1 MVDNDIPKYA
11 ALLKGHYLFKGLNEA
26 QIAHTVTRFER
37 IEFDADEVVF
47 EEGSFGDGFFL
58 IFQGRLNAVRRD
70 ENGDVLVD
78 ILGPGD
84 YFGEEALLFDHP
96 RRETIT
102 TIEHVILLR
111 LRREDFYEL
120 IQNFPQIKRNLSA
133 TAESRYLA
141 QKADFDWV
149 GDDEVVYLI
158 TRKHEFFLI
167 LSLIFPILVG
177 LISIPVLLLGFSTES
192 SAGSPA
198 AITFGVVGILFS
210 IFWTI
215 WKWKDWGNDY
225 YIVTNQRVVWLER
238 VLIFYFSRRE
248 APLTQIL
255 SVNVTRS
262 WLGRILDYGNV
273 EVKTFTGG
281 IRMRNSAHPKQLA
294 YFIEGFQTRAQNI
307 LRQVEAEKMERALRQ
322 RLGMYPRDEYLEE
335 PHDEP
340 EQKPPDDLVKK
351 EGWREVL
358 GTFLQVRYERDG
370 VITYRKH
377 WLLLVRKTLFPSI
390 TIALLIV
397 FTLYLLGT
405 GALWG
410 ESFFSGLPA
419 LTLAGLLY
427 FAAISWWVYN
437 YVDWSNDIYQLT
449 HDKIFDIE
457 RKPLGEEEKKTAPLD
472 SILSLE
478 HTRLGILQLALNYG
492 NVTIMVGQTPFI
504 FRGVYNPDDVQQDIS
519 SYIEARRRKKEES
532 EAERDR
538 QRMAD
543 WLVTYHQQ
551 SEILDGLENRSDW
564 DLFPG

>member
-37 IEFDADEVVF
+37 IEYDEEEIVF
-47 EEGSFGDGFFL
+47 EEGNFGDGFFL
-58 IFQGRLNAVRRD
+58 IFQGKVNVARRD
-70 ENGDVLVD
+70 EDGDFQVD
-78 ILGPGD
+78 ILIPGD

-96 RRETIT
+96 RRETVT
-102 TIEHVILLR
+102 TIEQVILLR
-111 LRREDFYEL
+111 LKREDFFEL
-120 IQNFPQIKRNLSA
+120 IQDYPQIKTNLSA
-133 TAESRYLA
+133 TTESRYLS

-149 GDDEVVYLI
+149 GEDEVIYLI
-158 TRKHEFFLI
+158 TRKHEFFLFI
-167 LSLIFPILVG
+167 SLIFPILVG
-177 LISIPVLLLGFSTES
+177 LISIPILLFGFSFES
-192 SAGSPA
+192 SAGSTA
-198 AITFGVVGILFS
+198 TITFGVLGILFS

-255 SVNVTRS
+255 SVNVNRS
-262 WLGRILDYGNV
+262 WLGRMLDYGNV

-294 YFIEGFQTRAQNI
+294 YFIEGFQARAQNF

-322 RLGMYPRDEYLEE
+322 RLGMYVGDEYIEE
-335 PHDEP
+335 PIAEP
-340 EQKPPDDLVKK
+340 AQKPPEDLVKS
-351 EGWREVL
+351 EGWREIM

-377 WLLLVRKTLFPSI
+377 WLLLVRKTLLPSI
-390 TIALLIV
+390 AFAILIIL
-397 FTLYLLGT
+397 TLYVLGT
-405 GALWG
+405 GVLWG
-410 ESFFSGLPA
+410 DSFISGLPGF
-419 LTLAGLLY
+419 TLGALLY
-427 FAAISWWVYN
+427 IAMISWWLYN

-449 HDKIFDIE
+449 HDKILDIE

-472 SILSLE
+472 SILSIE

-492 NVTIMVGQTPFI
+492 NVTIMVGQTPFV

-519 SYIEARRRKKEES
+519 SYIEARRRKKEEAES
-532 EAERDR
+532 ERNR

>member
-37 IEFDADEVVF
+37 IEFGENEIVF

-58 IFQGRLNAVRRD
+58 IFEGKVNVVNRD
-70 ENGDVLVD
+70 ENGDVQVD
-78 ILGPGD
+78 ILNPGD

-96 RRETIT
+96 RRETVT
-102 TIEHVILLR
+102 VIDQVVLLR
-111 LRREDFYEL
+111 LRREDFFEL
-120 IQNFPQIKRNLSA
+120 IQEFPQIKTNLSA

-141 QKADFDWV
+141 QKADFDWI
-149 GDDEVVYLI
+149 GADEVIYLI

-167 LSLIFPILVG
+167 VSLIFPILVG
-177 LISIPVLLLGFSTES
+177 LISIPVLLFGFSFGS
-192 SAGSPA
+192 SAGSKA
-198 AITFGVVGILFS
+198 AITFGILGILFS

-255 SVNVTRS
+255 SVNVNRS
-262 WLGRILDYGNV
+262 WLGRMLDYGDV

-294 YFIEGFQTRAQNI
+294 YFIEGFQARAQNI

-322 RLGMYPRDEYLEE
+322 RLGMYVGDEYIEE
-335 PHDEP
+335 PADALP
-340 EQKPPDDLVKK
+340 QKPPEDLVKS
-351 EGWREVL
+351 EGWREIV

-390 TIALLIV
+390 AFALLIV
-397 FTLYLLGT
+397 ITFYILGT

-410 ESFFSGLPA
+410 DSFISGLPG
-419 LTLAGLLY
+419 LTLGALLY
-427 FAAISWWVYN
+427 IATISWWLYN
-437 YVDWSNDIYQLT
+437 YIDWSNDIYQLT
-449 HDKIFDIE
+449 HDKILDIE
-457 RKPLGEEEKKTAPLD
+457 RKPLGEEEKKSAPLD
-472 SILSLE
+472 SILSIE

-519 SYIEARRRKKEES
+519 SYIEARRRKKEETES
-532 EAERDR
+532 ERDR

-551 SEILDGLENRSDW
+551 SEILDGLDNRSDW

>member
-37 IEFDADEVVF
+37 IEFGENEIVF

-58 IFQGRLNAVRRD
+58 IFEGKVNVVNRD
-70 ENGDVLVD
+70 ENGDVQVD
-78 ILGPGD
+78 VLNPGD

-96 RRETIT
+96 RRETVT
-102 TIEHVILLR
+102 VIDQVVLLR
-111 LRREDFYEL
+111 LRREDFFEL
-120 IQNFPQIKRNLSA
+120 IQEFPQIKTNLSA

-141 QKADFDWV
+141 QKADFDWI
-149 GDDEVVYLI
+149 GADEVIYLI

-167 LSLIFPILVG
+167 VSLIFPILVG
-177 LISIPVLLLGFSTES
+177 LISIPVLLFGFSFGS
-192 SAGSPA
+192 SAGSKA
-198 AITFGVVGILFS
+198 AITFGILGILFS

-255 SVNVTRS
+255 SVNVNRS
-262 WLGRILDYGNV
+262 WLGRMLDYGDV

-294 YFIEGFQTRAQNI
+294 YFIEGFQARAQNI

-322 RLGMYPRDEYLEE
+322 RLGMYVGDEYIEE
-335 PHDEP
+335 PADALP
-340 EQKPPDDLVKK
+340 QKPPEDLVKS
-351 EGWREVL
+351 EGWREIV

-390 TIALLIV
+390 AFALLIV
-397 FTLYLLGT
+397 ITFYILGT

-410 ESFFSGLPA
+410 DSFISGLPG
-419 LTLAGLLY
+419 LTLGALLY
-427 FAAISWWVYN
+427 IATISWWLYN
-437 YVDWSNDIYQLT
+437 YIDWSNDIYQLT
-449 HDKIFDIE
+449 HDKILDIE
-457 RKPLGEEEKKTAPLD
+457 RKPLGEEEKKSAPLD
-472 SILSLE
+472 SILSIE

-519 SYIEARRRKKEES
+519 SYIEARRRKKEETES
-532 EAERDR
+532 ERDR

-551 SEILDGLENRSDW
+551 SEILDGLDNRSDW